1 MTMIRSILLWIAAA
15 GLLVGSPT
23 RADGEDQHAEHS
35 SAPEVL
41 APGWGPL
48 GFTPPIPGSYQLP
61 PFAEAP
67 DGQVLRSSGASST
80 LYDVFADDVVLLSFI
95 YLSCSDVNGC
105 PLATAVLD
113 KVQSRLGEDPEIA
126 GRLRFVSLSFD
137 PSRDTPEVMGRY
149 AESFAGGGVEWA
161 FLTTASEERL
171 QPILEAYGQRIRKE
185 VDAEGNELGT
195 FSHLLRVFLI
205 DSRRRIRNI
214 YTVSFLHAETLI
226 ADVKTLLMEAGAGA
240 VTARVGDSDALS
252 APELRG
258 PGDPRE
264 GYERSDFRTRSVR
277 LEARRG
283 APIDLF
289 ARVRQVPLG
298 LPPVPVPAD
307 NALTPAKVGLGRKL
321 FYDRRLSLND
331 TFSCAMCHI
340 PEQGFT
346 NNELATAVG
355 IEGRSVRRNTPTV
368 YNVAYLERL
377 FHDGR
382 ETRLEHQVWGPLL
395 ARNEMGNPSI
405 GAVIEKIRATPDY
418 AGLFESAFPDRG
430 LAMETIGM
438 AIASYERTLVSG
450 DSPFDRWHYGK
461 DATAV
466 SEAVQRGFQLFT
478 GKAGCSTCHTVGADA
493 ALFTDGALH
502 NTGIGYAVSMTREP
516 GPMRILV
523 APGQYL
529 MLDRALVAQVSERP
543 PSDLGLYEI
552 TQDPA
557 DRWKYRTPSLRNIV
571 LTSPYMHDG
580 SLATVGDVV
589 SFYDAGG
596 TPNETLDPLIRPL
609 GLRADEREDLVSF
622 LEALTGSDVS
632 TLVSD
637 AFAAPIGD
645 VR

>member
-1 MTMIRSILLWIAAA
+1 MLCWMAAA
-15 GLLVGSPT
+15 GLLLGIPVH
-23 RADGEDQHAEHS
+23 AQDGGHHAKHS
-35 SAPEVL
+35 SAPPVL

-48 GFTPPIPGSYQLP
+48 AFTSPVPGSYRLP
-61 PFAEAP
+61 PLAEAP
-67 DGQVLRSSGASST
+67 DGEVLTSDGTSST
-80 LYDVFADDVVLLSFI
+80 LHEVFGDDVILLSFI

-113 KVQSRLGEDPEIA
+113 RVQTRLGEDPEIA
-126 GRLRFVSLSFD
+126 GRLRLVSLSFD
-137 PSRDTPEVMGRY
+137 PSRDTPAAMRRH
-149 AESFAGGGVEWA
+149 AKNFAGGGIEWR
-161 FLTTASEERL
+161 FLTTASEAKL

-205 DSRRRIRNI
+205 DSNRRIRNI
-214 YTVSFLHAETLI
+214 YTVSFLHADTLI
-226 ADVKTLLMEAGAGA
+226 ADVKTLLMEAEEAPARAA
-240 VTARVGDSDALS
+240 VR
-252 APELRG
+252 APDPAAAPGSRG
-258 PGDPRE
+258 PGDPRK
-264 GYERSDFRTRSVR
+264 GYERSDFRTRSVP

-283 APIDLF
+283 TPTDLA
-289 ARVRQVPLG
+289 ARVGHAPLG

-307 NALTPAKVGLGRKL
+307 NALTPAKVALGRKL
-321 FYDRRLSLND
+321 FYDRRLSLNG

-340 PEQGFT
+340 PEQGFA

-355 IEGRSVRRNTPTV
+355 IEGRSVRRNAPTL

-405 GAVIEKIRATPDY
+405 GAVVEKIRAAPDY
-418 AGLFESAFPDRG
+418 AGLFESAFPGRG

-438 AIASYERTLVSG
+438 SIASYERALVSG
-450 DSPFDRWHYGK
+450 DSPFDRWHYGE
-461 DATAV
+461 DESAAG
-466 SEAVQRGFQLFT
+466 EAVERGFQLFT
-478 GKAGCSTCHTVGADA
+478 GRAGCSACHSVGPDA

-502 NTGIGYAVSMTREP
+502 NTGIGYTASMGNAP
-516 GPMRILV
+516 GSMRILV

-529 MLDRALVAQVSERP
+529 SVDPALVAQVSEPR

-557 DRWKYRTPSLRNIV
+557 DRWKYRTPSLRNV
-571 LTSPYMHDG
+571 ALTAPYMHDG
-580 SLATVGDVV
+580 SLATLEEVV
-589 SFYDAGG
+589 SFYNGG
-596 TPNETLDPLIRPL
+596 GIPNQELDPLMRPL
-609 GLRADEREDLVSF
+609 GLSAEQQADLVSL
-622 LEALTGSDVS
+622 LEALTGSDVDE
-632 TLVSD
+632 LVSD